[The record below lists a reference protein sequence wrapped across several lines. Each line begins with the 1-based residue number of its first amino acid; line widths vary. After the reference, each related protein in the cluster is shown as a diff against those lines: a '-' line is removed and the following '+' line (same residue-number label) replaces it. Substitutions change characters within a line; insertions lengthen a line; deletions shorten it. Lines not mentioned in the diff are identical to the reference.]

1 MHIDFT
7 QEIVCEKDPYKGEA
21 YCIECFGPKTTE
33 FLYFYNSY
41 GPFCC
46 KRCFADYLNVD
57 YDILPNVKKVG
68 VVR

>member
-1 MHIDFT
+1 MHIDLT
-7 QEIVCEKDPYKGEA
+7 QEIICEKDPYKGES

-33 FLYFYNSY
+33 FLYFYNSH